1 MPYEVMTIKEVA
13 ALLEFTE
20 KTAYATPLAGEI
32 SAFESHGRSPIRST
46 EFELEVGAP
55 PRGGDGGATWLF
67 LTTRDQDSHEERNR
81 CR

>member
-32 SAFESHGRSPIRST
+32 SAFESHGRSPKGST
-46 EFELEVGAP
+46 EFDQRIEAR
-55 PRGGDGGATWLF
+55 PRGGDGRG
-67 LTTRDQDSHEERNR
+67 RGE
-81 CR
+81 